1 MQLTA
6 CFVLLLQTFFCFA
19 HPPSDYKFQ
28 RIGIAQG
35 SSRSSGSTV
44 MQARLGYIWA
54 GTQGAMN
61 RYVGNSDKEFEPIA
75 SDGLPEA
82 PNANGDLFDYKQ
94 EQEIIEKNALK
105 DAAGIK
111 NELVAAVD
119 LWLSGENN
127 PDDSTIIVT
136 KKK

>member
-6 CFVLLLQTFFCFA
+6 CFILLLQTFFCFA

-28 RIGIAQG
+28 SIGIAQG
-35 SSRSSGSTV
+35 SSRSSGSIV

-94 EQEIIEKNALK
+94 EQEIIEKNDLK
-105 DAAGIK
+105 DA
-111 NELVAAVD
+111 
-119 LWLSGENN
+119 
-127 PDDSTIIVT
+127 
-136 KKK
+136 